1 MNRIVNDLVDDIH
14 EMESFDC
21 QKNFEKTQKR
31 IQRYTMRRRWVM
43 AASLTV
49 AAAVIAVVG
58 YLAVFSN
65 PTTINKVEPEMIVA
79 HAPIGEVLTVTLPDS
94 SVVCLNSG
102 STLTYPKKFAT
113 DKREVKLVGQG
124 WFKVYASKTYPFYVN
139 ISDETSLYVYGTEF
153 DVAAYPYEENIEI
166 YLVSGNLNM
175 LLPLKDVECSIK
187 PNQKLTYN
195 TLNESIDV
203 ANMADGMGYD
213 WKGDNLCFRHSDMAE
228 ILTTLSR
235 RFNVTIDME
244 NISADKN
251 EYHASFTASETLEQI
266 LDQLSGLSGLKWHNM
281 GVDATG
287 KQRLTVKY

>member
-1 MNRIVNDLVDDIH
+1 MKTVVNDLIDDIR

-31 IQRYTMRRRWVM
+31 INKYSTRRLW
-43 AASLTV
+43 TV
-49 AAAVIAVVG
+49 AASFAAAAVVAVV
-58 YLAVFSN
+58 AVFTYN
-65 PTTINKVEPEMIVA
+65 NKVEPEMLVA
-79 HAPIGEVLTVTLPDS
+79 HAPVGEVLTVTLPDS
-94 SVVCLNSG
+94 SVVYLNSG

-113 DKREVKLVGQG
+113 DKRVVSLEGQG

-139 ISDETSLYVYGTEF
+139 ISEGMSLYVYGTEF
-153 DVAAYPYEENIEI
+153 DVAAYPHENNIEI
-166 YLVSGNLNM
+166 YLASGNLNM

-187 PNQKLTYN
+187 PNQKLTYD

-213 WKGDNLCFRHSDMAE
+213 WKEGNLCFRHSDMAE

-235 RFNVTIDME
+235 RFDVIIDME
-244 NISADKN
+244 NTSADTN
-251 EYHASFTASETLEQI
+251 EYHASFTASETIDQI
-266 LDQLSGLSGLKWHNM
+266 LTQLSGLSGLKWHNV

-287 KQRLTVKY
+287 RKHITVKY